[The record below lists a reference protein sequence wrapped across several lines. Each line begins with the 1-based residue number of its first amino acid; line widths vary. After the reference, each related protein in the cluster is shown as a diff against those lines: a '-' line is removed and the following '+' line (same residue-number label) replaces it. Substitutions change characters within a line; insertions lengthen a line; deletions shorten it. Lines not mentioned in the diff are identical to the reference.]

1 MSTPKHQHH
10 QNSDNNEEEI
20 NPDNSSKEL
29 KPMQPSIDHPKSDGD
44 TAILPSDAIRKLRRN
59 SGMNLKRYTDSL
71 NAKHEIVL
79 LIRGIVERVELQ
91 DGDKLVLGRLDG
103 RARQRI
109 DMDLTQYG
117 AVDRGVSRE
126 HCSLHLEENSIFIT
140 DLGST
145 NGTFI
150 NSKRL
155 DPNIPT
161 QLHKGDELILGR
173 LIVQVLFR

>member
-1 MSTPKHQHH
+1 MSNPNDEHNKNAT
-10 QNSDNNEEEI
+10 DNAEEQE
-20 NPDNSSKEL
+20 NLDSETKENNM
-29 KPMQPSIDHPKSDGD
+29 MQPPPTKHDGD
-44 TAILPSDAIRKLRRN
+44 TAILPAGALKNLRRN
-59 SGMNLKRYTDSL
+59 SGLNLKRYTDSL

-79 LIRGIVERVELQ
+79 LIRGIVERVELEE
-91 DGDKLVLGRLDG
+91 GDKLVLGRLDG

-126 HCSLHLEENSIFIT
+126 HCSLHLKDKNVFIT

-150 NSKRL
+150 NSKKL
-155 DPNIPT
+155 DINVPT
-161 QLHKGDELILGR
+161 QLQKGDELILGR